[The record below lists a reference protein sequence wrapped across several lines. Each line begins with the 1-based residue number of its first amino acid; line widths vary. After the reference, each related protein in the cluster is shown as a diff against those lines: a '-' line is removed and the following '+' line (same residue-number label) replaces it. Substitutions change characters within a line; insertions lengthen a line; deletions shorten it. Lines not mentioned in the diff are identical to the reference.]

1 MLHDFQLTAII
12 SKGTSSQLRRIPLV
26 QQLQT
31 TLAKNWK
38 AQFDAFTK
46 DVTEIE
52 FDAAYKPD
60 DDERFVI
67 RDFTLPNWIAGLS
80 SSSVDDLETINNDE
94 ETLREI
100 KSIVA
105 FTRIGK
111 KNTVLFQ
118 NFVRSRV
125 IQPGRF
131 LWLEKDTYQTADQP
145 GFALDARLSAVYE
158 PDERKLLFSMFR
170 TVNSFLP
177 LMDVYAEA
185 SEQEIRDVL
194 AHEKLAPANV
204 PAMAT
209 ESNQWFRKHFALL
222 GNSRVLDD
230 FSPQQIKAHAKGYRV
245 QIQVE
250 DGKIVFPEN
259 KKEARKLLQFLTE
272 ELFKGAITDTLYE
285 TNSKRVAT

>member
-1 MLHDFQLTAII
+1 MLHDFHLAAII
-12 SKGTSSQLRRIPLV
+12 SDETSSQLRRIPLV
-26 QQLQT
+26 QGLQT
-31 TLAKNWK
+31 TLASAWQ
-38 AQFDAFTK
+38 AQLDAFTGEI
-46 DVTEIE
+46 TEIE
-52 FDAAYKPD
+52 FNAAYKPD

-67 RDFTLPNWIAGLS
+67 EDFTLPDWIAGHS
-80 SSSVDDLETINNDE
+80 SSDADNLETIDSNE
-94 ETLREI
+94 ETLRAI
-100 KSIVA
+100 KAIVA
-105 FTRIGK
+105 FARIGK
-111 KNTVLFQ
+111 KDIVLFQ

-131 LWLEKDTYQTADQP
+131 LWLEKNTYKTASHP

-158 PDERKLLFSMFR
+158 PDEQKLLFSMFR

-194 AHEKLAPANV
+194 AHEKLAPVNV

-222 GNSRVLDD
+222 GHSRVLDD
-230 FSPQQIKAHAKGYRV
+230 FSPQEIKAHAKGYPVQV
-245 QIQVE
+245 QIE